1 MDFRLLILDDRS
13 QSFYENRA
21 YLIEVEV
28 NIVEDALLEIMG
40 EQYDGSFLD
49 FDIPR
54 VKEGI
59 VEGIDE

>member
-1 MDFRLLILDDRS
+1 VDFRLLILDDRS

>member
-1 MDFRLLILDDRS
+1 
-13 QSFYENRA
+13 
-21 YLIEVEV
+21 
-28 NIVEDALLEIMG
+28 LLEIMG
-40 EQYDGSFLD
+40 EQYDGSLLD